1 MASFSYSDDEDQ
13 KRGAQQD
20 KFGQPQAP
28 TGPTPT
34 FAELQRRGMPRPP
47 PQMGAASQ
55 ALYGAAGAAP
65 PPPAGP
71 AASQYEIRN
80 TGGGGR
86 LFHRGNA
93 GGAGLPVT
101 ASTLGVKRPA
111 TPPPPMTP
119 GGFQAPQ
126 TPADYYKPT
135 GQLDQGNLEGYLYD
149 MLANPTATP
158 AYKNSMRHIQSGI
171 DTEASKRGVF
181 YSTLPV
187 GAYGEAGAQLAA
199 GLQGQAYDQL
209 RGYNRD
215 YAELLMALL
224 GAT

>member
-55 ALYGAAGAAP
+55 ALYGAAGMSAP
-65 PPPAGP
+65 PPASPPTWKERLTGNPNNPAGP
-71 AASQYEIRN
+71 IAQ
-80 TGGGGR
+80 
-86 LFHRGNA
+86 
-93 GGAGLPVT
+93 
-101 ASTLGVKRPA
+101 
-111 TPPPPMTP
+111 PPPPMPFQGHGGVPP
-119 GGFQAPQ
+119 GYTGPNYPAAPRP
-126 TPADYYKPT
+126 TAPNRYMPT
-135 GQLDQGNLEGYLYD
+135 GMLDQGNLEGYLYD

-158 AYKNSMRHIQSGI
+158 TYKDTMRHIKSGI

-224 GAT
+224 GAS